1 MSQRSRRRIPAVVAV
16 LLFMVATH
24 PVAHAQI
31 ASAPVRATPSIGVDA
46 VVTVGMTVSDLDRAI
61 DFYTDVLSFRVTD
74 RREVLGDAWE
84 RLQGVFGLR
93 LRMARLVLGD
103 ETIELTEYMTPR
115 GRPIPV
121 DSRSNDKW
129 FQHIAIVVRD
139 MDSAYARLR
148 AHDVEHASTAPQR
161 LPDWNPN
168 AGGIEAFYFKD
179 PDGHVLEIISFPPGK
194 GDPRWQEARGE
205 LFLGVDHTAIVVTDT
220 ERSFAFYRDALG
232 LALAGESL
240 NFGVEQEHLNA
251 VFGARVRITALRAP
265 SGPAVEFLEYLSP
278 ADGRPYP
285 WDARPNDLLHWE
297 TTLRVDDLDAV
308 VARLSFDD
316 VRFITASPVELPAG
330 VGFSRALL
338 VRDPDG
344 HAIRLI
350 ET

>member
-1 MSQRSRRRIPAVVAV
+1 MNHCPRRPDVGAALAFLWIVAAPGAGHGQTTAAAPPATAAV
-16 LLFMVATH
+16 
-24 PVAHAQI
+24 
-31 ASAPVRATPSIGVDA
+31 GVEA
-46 VVTVGMTVSDLDRAI
+46 VVTVGMTVSDLERAI
-61 DFYTDVLSFRVTD
+61 DFYADVLSFRVTD
-74 RREVLGDAWE
+74 RREVMGDAWE

-93 LRMARLVLGD
+93 MRTARLALGA
-103 ETIELTEYMTPR
+103 ETIELTEYLTPR

-148 AHDVEHASTAPQR
+148 VHDVEHASAAPQR
-161 LPDWNPN
+161 LPDWNPH

-194 GDPRWQEARGE
+194 GDPRWQEAAGG
-205 LFLGVDHTAIVVTDT
+205 LFLGIDHTAIVVTDT

-232 LALAGESL
+232 LRVVGESL
-240 NFGVEQEHLNA
+240 NFGAEQERLNA

-265 SGPAVEFLEYLSP
+265 AGPGVELLEYLSP
-278 ADGRPYP
+278 SDGRPYP

-297 TTLRVDDLDAV
+297 TTLQVDDLDGA
-308 VARLSFDD
+308 VARLSSDNA
-316 VRFITASPVELPAG
+316 RFITASPVELPAG
-330 VGFSRALL
+330 VGFSRAVL

-350 ET
+350 ER